1 MQIGK
6 PVNQLGDW
14 LKDALVIGCSLPVD
28 SVFTSHL
35 AGRCV
40 EEEAERCALA
50 VAEGMSNRTTS
61 MSSDLDGLN
70 DNKAWFQ
77 IASDTPL
84 AAGQHVLC
92 IAPDRVSAEWR
103 TKPHVSTA
111 TLHELLL
118 NDDVRSPQ
126 GQMLAARGK

>member
-1 MQIGK
+1 M
-6 PVNQLGDW
+6 
-14 LKDALVIGCSLPVD
+14 IGCSLSVA
-28 SVFTSHL
+28 SVFTADL
-35 AGRCV
+35 VDRCV
-40 EEEAERCALA
+40 EKEAERCDLA

-70 DNKAWFQ
+70 NNKDCFQ

-92 IAPDRVSAEWR
+92 IAPDRAAAKWR
-103 TKPHVSTA
+103 SKPHVSTA

-118 NDDVRSPQ
+118 NDDVRKPH
-126 GQMLAARGK
+126 GQMSAARGK